1 MMNHRTLLRGGALVR
16 GGVHAVALAAAVAS
30 LGTLMSACA
39 PLVVSG
45 AMVGGTL
52 VAIDRRTSGA
62 QVEDEAIELKG
73 VLRVREVA
81 GSGAHVNLTSYN
93 RMVLITGEVPAPE
106 DVKKIEQAVA
116 RLENVRSVVNEL
128 AVAPASSLTQRS
140 SDTVTTGRIKA
151 AFIDTKDL
159 QANAIKVVT
168 ERGIVYLMGRVTPRE
183 SKLAAEVVR
192 GVPGVQKVVRVFES
206 ISEDELAAM
215 RQDPS
220 SDKGVKK

>member
-1 MMNHRTLLRGGALVR
+1 MMNPKSVSQFRWAGVR
-16 GGVHAVALAAAVAS
+16 AAV
-30 LGTLMSACA
+30 LGLAMVSVAPWMSGCS

-52 VAIDRRTSGA
+52 VALDRRTSGA
-62 QVEDEAIELKG
+62 QVEDEAIEFKG
-73 VLRVREVA
+73 TLRVREIA

-93 RMVLITGEVPAPE
+93 RMVLITGEVPTADE
-106 DVKKIEQAVA
+106 VKKVEQAVS
-116 RLENVRSVVNEL
+116 RLDNVRSVVNEL
-128 AVAPASSLTQRS
+128 AVAPASSLTTRS
-140 SDTVTTGRIKA
+140 TDTVTTGRVKA

-159 QANAIKVVT
+159 QSNAIKVVT

-206 ISEDELAAM
+206 ITEEELSAL
-215 RQDPS
+215 RQDPT
-220 SDKGVKK
+220 DKGAKKP

>member
-1 MMNHRTLLRGGALVR
+1 MMNPKSVSQFRWSGVRAAAL
-16 GGVHAVALAAAVAS
+16 GLAVAS
-30 LGTLMSACA
+30 VAPWLSGCS

-62 QVEDEAIELKG
+62 QVEDEAIEFKG
-73 VLRVREVA
+73 ALRVREIA
-81 GSGAHVNLTSYN
+81 GTGAHVNLTSYN
-93 RMVLITGEVPAPE
+93 RMVLITGEVPTADE
-106 DVKKIEQAVA
+106 VKKVEQAVS
-116 RLENVRSVVNEL
+116 RLDNVRSVVNEL
-128 AVAPASSLTQRS
+128 AVAPASSLTTRS
-140 SDTVTTGRIKA
+140 TDTVTTGRVKA

-159 QANAIKVVT
+159 QSNAIKVLT

-206 ISEDELAAM
+206 ITEEELSAL
-215 RQDPS
+215 RQDAT
-220 SDKGVKK
+220 DKGAKKP

>member
-1 MMNHRTLLRGGALVR
+1 MMNPKSVSQFRWAGVR
-16 GGVHAVALAAAVAS
+16 AAV
-30 LGTLMSACA
+30 LGLAMVSVAPWMSGCS

-52 VAIDRRTSGA
+52 VALDRRTSGA
-62 QVEDEAIELKG
+62 QVEDEAIEFKG
-73 VLRVREVA
+73 TLRVREIA

-93 RMVLITGEVPAPE
+93 RMVLITGEVPSAD
-106 DVKKIEQAVA
+106 DVKKVEQAVS
-116 RLENVRSVVNEL
+116 RLDNVRSVVNEL
-128 AVAPASSLTQRS
+128 AVAPASSLTTRS
-140 SDTVTTGRIKA
+140 TDTVTTGRIKA

-159 QANAIKVVT
+159 QANSIKVVT

-206 ISEDELAAM
+206 ITEEELAAL
-215 RQDPS
+215 RQDA
-220 SDKGVKK
+220 SDKGAKKP